1 MIYVFLADGFEEIE
15 ALVPVDLLRRAEI
28 AVSTVGIGSK
38 KIRGS
43 HGIEVI
49 CDFEAEEVSPN
60 NDLVGIILPGG
71 MPGTKTL
78 GNTATVHD
86 FIDYCAQNHLLIA
99 AICAAPSILGKKGLL
114 EGKRAVCFP
123 SFEKDLLNA
132 IIAYGY
138 VCTDDNF
145 ITAKGAGSSIEFALE
160 IGRYFKGDREA
171 RRLRDSIQCPPS
183 Y

>member
-1 MIYVFLADGFEEIE
+1 MFLADGFEEIE
-15 ALVPVDLLRRAEI
+15 ALVPVDLLRRAESPSLLW
-28 AVSTVGIGSK
+28 ALAPRKSELP
-38 KIRGS
+38 
-43 HGIEVI
+43 GIEVI

-160 IGRYFKGDREA
+160 IVRYFKGDREA
-171 RRLRDSIQCPPS
+171 RRLGQHTMPMS